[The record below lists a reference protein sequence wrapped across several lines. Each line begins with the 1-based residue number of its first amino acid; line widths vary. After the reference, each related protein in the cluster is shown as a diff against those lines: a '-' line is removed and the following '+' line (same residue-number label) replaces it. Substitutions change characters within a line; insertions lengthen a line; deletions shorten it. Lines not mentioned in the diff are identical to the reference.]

1 MSWAT
6 AVNVVSVTVTVP
18 LLAAAFAAFDTVT
31 VYCALCWPWV
41 KLPVCDLVM
50 VSAGLGPL
58 VEVNV
63 AVTVSSALMVTVH
76 VRAAVGAQLVL
87 KLAKVKLAPAA
98 AVSITWLLPAKVA
111 VQVPGQVIPA
121 GALVTVPVPVEV
133 TVKDAAPM
141 PERAIACV
149 AGFAL
154 SVTVIVPVL
163 ATNAV
168 GANATCSTQLA
179 PTARVVGQGFAAMVK
194 VPALIEMFEIVS
206 GASPLFVRV
215 TGRVAVALI
224 GRFPNAKG
232 LLEKLT
238 AGFRSTS
245 LIRLLNK
252 SPTNMSP

>member
-76 VRAAVGAQLVL
+76 VRAAVGAQLV
-87 KLAKVKLAPAA
+87 VKLAPGA

-133 TVKDAAPM
+133 TVKDAAP
-141 PERAIACV
+141 
-149 AGFAL
+149 
-154 SVTVIVPVL
+154 
-163 ATNAV
+163 
-168 GANATCSTQLA
+168 
-179 PTARVVGQGFAAMVK
+179 
-194 VPALIEMFEIVS
+194 
-206 GASPLFVRV
+206 
-215 TGRVAVALI
+215 
-224 GRFPNAKG
+224 
-232 LLEKLT
+232 
-238 AGFRSTS
+238 
-245 LIRLLNK
+245 
-252 SPTNMSP
+252 

>member
-87 KLAKVKLAPAA
+87 KLAKVKLAPGA

-111 VQVPGQVIPA
+111 VQVPG
-121 GALVTVPVPVEV
+121 EV

-179 PTARVVGQGFAAMVK
+179 PTARVAGQGFAAIVK
-194 VPALIEMFEIVS
+194 VPALIEMLEIVS

-215 TGRVAVALI
+215 SGRVAVALI

-245 LIRLLNK
+245 LIRLLN
-252 SPTNMSP
+252 

>member
-1 MSWAT
+1 MIANIGLPAP
-6 AVNVVSVTVTVP
+6 AV
-18 LLAAAFAAFDTVT
+18 
-31 VYCALCWPWV
+31 
-41 KLPVCDLVM
+41 K
-50 VSAGLGPL
+50 
-58 VEVNV
+58 V
-63 AVTVSSALMVTVH
+63 AVTVSSALMVTAQVS
-76 VRAAVGAQLVL
+76 AVAGTQFVL
-87 KLAKVKLAPAA
+87 NPANVKLAPAA
-98 AVSITWLLPAKVA
+98 AVSTTWLFPAKVA
-111 VQVPGQVIPA
+111 VQVVGQLIPA
-121 GALVTVPVPVEV
+121 GELVIVPVPVGV
-133 TVKDAAPM
+133 TVRTAPPV
-141 PERAIACV
+141 PERPIACG